1 MKKRMI
7 SLLLCLC
14 MVFSLLPTV
23 VFASETE
30 TSTTV
35 YDWDQEN
42 ACYKSTTDGLIK
54 YNDNDP
60 DGGLPETL
68 KTLYSNI
75 NAAADEEAKVAAI
88 DNAKAAGTITE
99 NLANRLK
106 QLVHVYT
113 DDELAYGVSLQDS
126 TITAK
131 LNGDELEISGTG
143 ALPTYTRYNAAFWAP
158 ADNSVAMR
166 PWNTEKLGD
175 KAVSSVRFALG
186 ITEVGAYAF
195 YYQKRD
201 DITSATFNQNLKIH
215 LPDSLEKM
223 SQATFM
229 SLNAS
234 DIAVPSSVTTLSTRL
249 FGTLS
254 RLYVLGDPEIVVP
267 SESTSSFAVGSGTT
281 VYAKKGSKL
290 SSKSGITNMT
300 LEKVDAIGACGT
312 EEDYTSELVWMV
324 QDDTL
329 TIAAMDGG
337 NGMMAD
343 YTDGTSA
350 PWNAYASQIR
360 KIVLGAGVANIGTNA
375 FAGLNSLTNVTVP
388 NSVQIDENAKSPFGT
403 TLKSISFSFNEG
415 SSFANWL
422 KKNDINHSAD
432 VDELGRKKLTKAV
445 NELFHAYIGETDIAA
460 KMTNDGTLTIYPA
473 YSLFNNTEVP
483 RIEGYRK
490 NNTAFPWFD
499 KAYGTTFDEN
509 DYKGSTK
516 DLVNL
521 KEIVWDD
528 GITDTGAYLFNDAN
542 NWPTGAVKFRI
553 PDSVTKIGGAL
564 IGNKSAGPTCII
576 PENVI
581 SVGFWFGGKDAKNV
595 YILNP
600 NLTDIP
606 VVKKGETPSSSGG
619 DNMAR
624 NIGCGFDYTVHVKE
638 GSAAHKK
645 LATGNYT
652 IEPHTDMGACG
663 AAPYSSEVFWL
674 YDENTKTLTING
686 SGKMKNYA
694 STYAAPWAFYDVDKV
709 TVDDGITHIGDYAFA
724 SLKKITKDNVKLD
737 SSVTVADTAF
747 ATPDAQGRLPLP
759 LTSDLYYNAYI
770 GETTIAAK
778 MSTDGVI
785 TIYPTD
791 TSKDTK
797 VPGIN
802 GYQGDNTLYPWYAVY
817 GQTFDKNH
825 WDGTGVRASEIK
837 EIVFANG
844 LTEIG
849 GYLFNDVK
857 GMPTSVKV
865 RIPDS
870 VTMVGGALVGT
881 KNHGASI
888 ATGVQMTGVGFWYAG
903 KATNVYILY
912 PDMTGIPFPATGDN
926 ADLTRTIAH
935 ATGDKVTVHVKEGS
949 AAYSTLTKG
958 GTVYTNVITHTD
970 LGACGVAP
978 YSSETF
984 WTYDEGS
991 KTLTVLGDGA
1001 IRDYDSA
1008 DAAPWSSRDVE
1019 TLVVQDGITRIGN
1032 NAFAALK
1039 NLKTVNVDG
1048 SVTEVADN
1056 AFATENGKIV
1066 DSLQTTQFLTSSAAM
1081 KAWLEEHGTSALGT
1095 SGVCDGYRWS
1105 VESGVLTIKVDVT
1118 DTDTTDVLGAGGKTA
1133 AISDVIAEG
1142 APGWVAYKSIIT
1154 KVQLGYGIT
1163 GIGANAFKDMPV
1175 LASVELPSTLEKI
1188 GAEAFV
1194 NTPKLTKL
1202 YLPKNATDVAENAFG
1217 TESSDAKNL
1226 TIQISPIAPDAQ
1238 KNLKSQGNT
1247 TITVDSSKNLN
1258 VLLIGNS
1265 YFGALSGYLKDI
1277 ARGLGANDAMIAN
1290 YYFGG
1295 YSGNLKSYV
1304 EYINKGK
1311 VSYKDND
1318 DYSGYKENGFRNHS
1332 YNNNPLSMGIEAE
1345 DWDYV
1350 VMETW
1355 GKNEPA
1361 GVNGNG
1367 KLSEDPNLT
1376 TLKEYI
1382 LKYAPQA
1389 KVSLYHVY
1397 SCGYLAKNEEP
1408 VETLTQQWQRYV
1420 NGADDGLARIVTH
1433 VIPASTL
1440 IQNARLTYL
1449 NADGGDL
1456 LRNPKP
1462 ADVKKIDITHLN
1474 QEGDY
1479 INAIMMYE
1487 TLTGKSAAGF
1497 DHGTFDNHK
1506 EAFYHKLVD
1515 VTKAAGMKK
1524 LTYAYVKHNNT
1535 ITYYDSL
1542 SAAANAAVA
1551 GDTLSLLAMPK
1562 SETPLTLEL
1571 KKGITVETFGSSENH
1586 TIVLTNGG
1594 NITENG
1600 LVAFA
1605 GCEVDDNAEAAAKA
1619 IAVNPVT
1626 GELREVEIEL
1636 PLQVSITAVGNA
1648 KPLFLGDTV
1657 TVTTSTNPQGAE
1669 IQVTCSSDALAQ
1681 VGNAARNEDGSLSYT
1696 FKVVK
1701 ITGSYVNATFTANA
1715 KTDADVTASAQTT
1728 LGMNLRNRIHL
1739 TLKDADGTAIKDA
1752 TVIRRNNFWSDT
1764 YQPKPDQMTYIK
1776 ADSEYR
1782 CDDWAVANDDNGT
1795 IIITLNDGR
1804 TATLTTDKNGH
1815 DILALLKTGTE
1826 EIYCEYTFPAYKV
1839 TGKLFFN
1846 GEPVLYDGRNQM
1858 TSTVSGNYGTD
1869 IPYTKLENWAKEYVL
1884 NTLDVANGPA
1894 KADVEIKKDG
1904 GTVAL
1909 DETKFG
1915 DAGKLQNYVY
1925 VNVKTYYTVTFMNGS
1940 EVFAKNEDVLY
1951 GTATPVPTENPT
1963 REGYEFLGWAEVV
1976 GDELKPVTDKVTRT
1990 VTYQAQW
1997 KNVRYTVAYHGN
2009 GGVLA
2014 SNSDE
2019 DKTTTTATIGQEL
2032 TLKNAS
2038 TFVRAHYD
2046 FVGWATNPD
2055 ATVADYAGSQKFEVG
2070 YPNAVAGET
2079 YDLYAVW
2086 TKHVYTVSIN
2096 ACLGGNQLGWI
2107 TNMNVTVGDDLLGAA
2122 NAELDRLHS
2131 FQNKSMLAIWEE
2143 GREDICGYHADRAKI
2158 YSSKA
2163 LAEFEN
2169 PVFDG
2174 ETTQV
2179 YINYLPNTDTPYKV
2193 EHYQEQLDG
2202 TYKLAETENL
2212 TGMTDTT
2219 ATATDKGY
2227 TGFAVDET
2235 VEGTLASGTIAGDGS
2250 LVLKLYYTRNIYEV
2264 TFVSD
2269 GETFT
2274 TQQVKYGATATEPD
2288 PAPTKA
2294 GYDLD
2299 GWYLNDEAFNFTT
2312 AIEGNIQLT
2321 AKWTA
2326 RKDTH
2331 YKVKH
2336 VLETLN
2342 PNHPWETK
2350 DSDELK
2356 GETDTT
2362 VTAKP
2367 RTTFKGFTFDEGNE
2381 NNVTSGVV
2389 KGDGSLVLTLYY
2401 TRNTYSYEVRHI
2413 KQQPDGTYDETHAE
2427 VENLSG
2433 KFEAIATVNAKDYG
2447 EHYPTNNAG
2456 TKQNIKIEKDLTIDV
2471 LYDLDMHTL
2480 TFDAKGGTET
2490 GSITVR
2496 HGNTVAKPEDPKRSG
2511 YRFNGWFDDEKCRE
2525 KHDFDALLVEDAT
2538 VYAGWTKRSSGS
2550 SVQIESPNKPKKD
2563 DSLMFNTEDHFA
2575 FVNGYPDGTV
2585 KPTGDVTRAEVAAI
2599 LYRVMDADCVKTY
2612 ETTRCS
2618 FSDVVRGDWFNL
2630 YVATLENAGVIVD
2643 TRTNGKFRPNE
2654 AITRAELAAMLA
2666 QFADIKS
2673 AANSFNDV
2681 SARHWAS
2688 DEIAVCAKMGWING
2702 YPDGSFRPD
2711 ATITRAEMMAM
2722 INRALGRTPKSADD
2736 LLSGMKAWRDNANV
2750 NAWYYLDVQEAT
2762 NSHTYTKSGTH
2773 ETWKKLR

>member
-1 MKKRMI
+1 MKKRII

-35 YDWDQEN
+35 YDWDQKN
-42 ACYKSTTDGLIK
+42 ACYTGTTDGNEPQLIK

-60 DGGLPETL
+60 DGSLPEPL
-68 KTLYSNI
+68 QTLYSNI
-75 NAAADEEAKVAAI
+75 NAADDEEAKVAAI
-88 DNAKAAGTITE
+88 DSAKNAGTITE

-106 QLVHVYT
+106 RLVHVYT
-113 DDELAYGVSLQDS
+113 SDELTNGVSLQDS
-126 TITAK
+126 AITAT
-131 LNGDELEISGTG
+131 LNDHELVISGTG

-166 PWNTEKLGD
+166 PWNTEKLGT
-175 KAVSSVRFALG
+175 AVSSVRFAPG

-195 YYQKRD
+195 YYQETS
-201 DITSATFNQNLKIH
+201 DITSATFNKNLKLR
-215 LPDSLEKM
+215 LPDSLTKM

-249 FGTLS
+249 FGKLS
-254 RLYVLGDPEIVVP
+254 RLYVLGDPAIVVP

-281 VYAKKGSKL
+281 VYAAKDSKL
-290 SSKSGITNMT
+290 SNASGITNMT
-300 LEKVDAIGACGT
+300 LEKVDAIGACGM

-324 QDDTL
+324 QGDTL

-337 NGMMAD
+337 NGVMED

-360 KIVLGAGVANIGTNA
+360 KIVLSAGVANIGTNA

-388 NSVQIDENAKSPFGT
+388 DSVQIDKNDESPFGT
-403 TLKSISFSFNEG
+403 TLSSISFSFNEG

-422 KKNDINHSAD
+422 KEKGIDHSAD
-432 VDELGRKKLTKAV
+432 VDTLGRKKLTKAE

-460 KMTNDGTLTIYPA
+460 KMTNDGTLTIYPK
-473 YSLFNNTEVP
+473 YSLFKNTEVP

-499 KAYGTTFDEN
+499 EAYGTTFDEN

-516 DLVNL
+516 YLVDL
-521 KEIVWDD
+521 KEIVWED
-528 GITDTGAYLFNDAN
+528 GITDTGAYLFNDAD
-542 NWPTGAVKFRI
+542 NWPAGAVKFRI

-564 IGNKSAGPTCII
+564 IGNKSAGPTCVI
-576 PENVI
+576 PENVT
-581 SVGFWFGGKDAKNV
+581 SVGFWFGGRDAENV

-600 NLTDIP
+600 DLTDFP
-606 VVKKGETPSSSGG
+606 VVKKGENTSPGG

-624 NIGCGFDYTVHVKE
+624 NIGCGFAYTVHVKKD
-638 GSAAHKK
+638 SAAYNK
-645 LATGNYT
+645 LATGDYT
-652 IEPHTDMGACG
+652 IQPHTDMGACG
-663 AAPYSSEVFWL
+663 AAKYSSEVFWL
-674 YDENTKTLTING
+674 YDEDTKTLTIKG
-686 SGKMKNYA
+686 SGKMKDYA
-694 STYAAPWAFYDVDKV
+694 STYAAPWAIYDVEKV
-709 TVDDGITHIGDYAFA
+709 TVDDGITYIGDYAFA

-759 LTSDLYYNAYI
+759 LTPDLYYNDYI
-770 GETTIAAK
+770 GTTTIAAK

-791 TSKDTK
+791 LSKDTK
-797 VPGIN
+797 VPGII

-837 EIVFANG
+837 EIVFADG

-849 GYLFNDVK
+849 GYLFNDVE

-865 RIPDS
+865 RIPDT
-870 VTMVGGALVGT
+870 VTKVGGALVGT

-903 KATNVYILY
+903 KATNVYILN

-935 ATGDKVTVHVKEGS
+935 ATGDKVAVHVKKGS
-949 AAYSTLTKG
+949 AAYNTLTKE

-984 WTYDEGS
+984 WTYDEGI

-1039 NLKTVNVDG
+1039 NLNTVNVDG

-1066 DSLQTTQFLTSSAAM
+1066 NSLEKTQFLTSSDAM
-1081 KAWLEEHGTSALGT
+1081 QKWLKKYGTSALGT
-1095 SGVCDGYRWS
+1095 SGVRDGYRWS
-1105 VESGVLTIKVDVT
+1105 IEGSVLTIEVEMA
-1118 DTDTTDVLGAGGKTA
+1118 DTDTTDALGKDGKTA
-1133 AISDVIAEG
+1133 VIPDITAENT
-1142 APGWVAYKSIIT
+1142 PDWVAYKSIIT

-1202 YLPKNATDVAENAFG
+1202 YLPKKATDVAENAFG
-1217 TESSDAKNL
+1217 TTASGAKNL
-1226 TIQISPIAPDAQ
+1226 TIQISPVAPDAQ

-1247 TITVDSSKNLN
+1247 KITVDSSKNLN

-1277 ARGLGANDAMIAN
+1277 ARGLGATDAMIAN

-1295 YSGNLKSYV
+1295 YSGNLESYV
-1304 EYINKGK
+1304 NYIKAGK
-1311 VSYKDND
+1311 VSYQDADK
-1318 DYSGYKENGFRNHS
+1318 YSGYKENGVTNHS

-1487 TLTGKSAAGF
+1487 TLTGKSAADF

-1619 IAVNPVT
+1619 IAVDPVT
-1626 GELREVEIEL
+1626 GALQEVEIEL

-1764 YQPKPDQMTYIK
+1764 YQPTPDEMTYIE

-1782 CDDWAVANDDNGT
+1782 CHDWAVANDDNGT
-1795 IIITLNDGR
+1795 IIITLKDGR
-1804 TATLTTDKNGH
+1804 TATLTTDKNGR
-1815 DILALLKTGTE
+1815 DIRTLLHTGTE
-1826 EIYCEYTFPAYKV
+1826 EIYCEYTFPVYKV

-1858 TSTVSGNYGTD
+1858 TSTVSGNYGTA
-1869 IPYTKLENWAKEYVL
+1869 IPYTELENWANDYVL
-1884 NTLDVANGPA
+1884 NTLDVANGPT

-1909 DETKFG
+1909 DETNFG

-1925 VNVKTYYTVTFMNGS
+1925 VNVKTYYDVTFMNGN
-1940 EVFAKNEDVLY
+1940 EVFAENKDVLY
-1951 GTATPVPTENPT
+1951 GTATPVPAENPT
-1963 REGYEFLGWAEVV
+1963 REGYKFLGWAEVV
-1976 GDELKPVTDKVTRT
+1976 GDELRPVTDTVTRT

-1997 KNVRYTVAYHGN
+1997 EAETYTITYEYNDKDIKNKPHLQPQNPTSYTIEDDDITLNPITAAGEFGKQFVEWRCDLDKDDVAETITEIPKGTTGNLTISAHWNYPVNYTVFDKNGDKIDSLSKTEYVFEDVLRSEEGYKLTALTKDGYTFDGWYKDKKDMN
-2009 GGVLA
+2009 GGSTIDALKSAKKWELYGKLTPKKYTVTFDPNAEGA
-2014 SNSDE
+2014 SVDPTNKIVTFDAAYDTLPTPTREGYTFEGWYLS
-2019 DKTTTTATIGQEL
+2019 KTEFTDANKVEATTIVKTPGDHMLYANWAANTY
-2032 TLKNAS
+2032 TVTFNPNA
-2038 TFVRAHYD
+2038 D
-2046 FVGWATNPD
+2046 D
-2055 ATVADYAGSQKFEVG
+2055 ATVASTSKF
-2070 YPNAVAGET
+2070 
-2079 YDLYAVW
+2079 
-2086 TKHVYTVSIN
+2086 
-2096 ACLGGNQLGWI
+2096 
-2107 TNMNVTVGDDLLGAA
+2107 
-2122 NAELDRLHS
+2122 
-2131 FQNKSMLAIWEE
+2131 
-2143 GREDICGYHADRAKI
+2143 
-2158 YSSKA
+2158 
-2163 LAEFEN
+2163 
-2169 PVFDG
+2169 
-2174 ETTQV
+2174 
-2179 YINYLPNTDTPYKV
+2179 
-2193 EHYQEQLDG
+2193 
-2202 TYKLAETENL
+2202 
-2212 TGMTDTT
+2212 
-2219 ATATDKGY
+2219 
-2227 TGFAVDET
+2227 
-2235 VEGTLASGTIAGDGS
+2235 
-2250 LVLKLYYTRNIYEV
+2250 V
-2264 TFVSD
+2264 TFD
-2269 GETFT
+2269 AAYGEL
-2274 TQQVKYGATATEPD
+2274 
-2288 PAPTKA
+2288 PTPTREN
-2294 GYDLD
+2294 YRFV
-2299 GWYLNDEAFNFTT
+2299 GWYLNGVRVT
-2312 AIEGNIQLT
+2312 
-2321 AKWTA
+2321 
-2326 RKDTH
+2326 KDTI
-2331 YKVKH
+2331 VKTAANH
-2336 VLETLN
+2336 TLLAGWSRSYYALTINYVDRNGKKLEKSYEASVALGA
-2342 PNHPWETK
+2342 
-2350 DSDELK
+2350 DFS
-2356 GETDTT
+2356 
-2362 VTAKP
+2362 
-2367 RTTFKGFTFDEGNE
+2367 
-2381 NNVTSGVV
+2381 VTSPVV
-2389 KGDGSLVLTLYY
+2389 KGYKLRDKDDAVIEGTMTAEGY
-2401 TRNTYSYEVRHI
+2401 
-2413 KQQPDGTYDETHAE
+2413 TYD
-2427 VENLSG
+2427 V
-2433 KFEAIATVNAKDYG
+2433 VY
-2447 EHYPTNNAG
+2447 
-2456 TKQNIKIEKDLTIDV
+2456 IKK
-2471 LYDLDMHTL
+2471 
-2480 TFDAKGGTET
+2480 
-2490 GSITVR
+2490 
-2496 HGNTVAKPEDPKRSG
+2496 
-2511 YRFNGWFDDEKCRE
+2511 
-2525 KHDFDALLVEDAT
+2525 
-2538 VYAGWTKRSSGS
+2538 SSGGS
-2550 SVQIESPNKPKKD
+2550 GVQIESPNKPKQD
-2563 DSLMFNTEDHFA
+2563 NSLKFNTEDHFA
-2575 FVNGYPDGTV
+2575 YVNGYPDGTV

-2630 YVATLENAGVIVD
+2630 YVATLENADVIVD

-2736 LLSGMKAWRDNANV
+2736 LLSGMKTWRDNANV

-2762 NSHTYTKSGTH
+2762 NSHTYTKSGSH